1 MTSFYDKMSEL
12 AVANVPFVSVI
23 LVDVIGSAP
32 QDAGAKMLVSADG
45 LYYGTVGGGKIEKKA
60 LEEAQRLLAE
70 ADPGLKTHFVQWS
83 LTRDIGMTC
92 GGGVKLFFE
101 VFNLNTWNI
110 VVFGAGHVAQS
121 LVGVLVGLDCRLTC
135 IDPRPEWLSKLP
147 ESTKLRKV
155 VSADMVSE
163 VRTLPDDAFVILVT
177 MGHTTDK
184 PILLEI
190 LRTRKFPYLGVI
202 GSKAKA
208 VRLKKDVLE
217 AALPPEAQSEFYCP
231 IGLDIG
237 TNHPQEIAISVAAQ
251 LIQVRDKLR

>member
-1 MTSFYDKMSEL
+1 
-12 AVANVPFVSVI
+12 NVPFVSVI

-32 QDAGAKMLVSADG
+32 QDAGAKMLVTAQG

-60 LEEAQRLLAE
+60 IEEAQRLLTL
-70 ADPGLKTHFVQWS
+70 ADPALKTHFAQWS

-121 LVGVLVGLDCRLTC
+121 LIGVLVGLDCRITC
-135 IDPRPEWLSKLP
+135 IDPRQEWLDRLPDSRKLN
-147 ESTKLRKV
+147 KV
-155 VSADMVSE
+155 LSSDMPSE
-163 VRTLPDDAFVILVT
+163 VQTLSDDSFVILVT

-190 LRTRKFPYLGVI
+190 LRTRTFPYVGVI

-208 VRLKKDVLE
+208 VRLKKDVVE
-217 AALPPEAQSEFYCP
+217 AGLSPELQ
-231 IGLDIG
+231 D
-237 TNHPQEIAISVAAQ
+237 
-251 LIQVRDKLR
+251 